1 MNIDF
6 LCSDGSQLGVTSKTI
21 WGDRQ
26 QIGVGGAELALL
38 TMCEEFTK
46 HGHTVR
52 LFNNPR
58 ERNDLFEQ
66 APLRSFPITDP
77 HRDVLVVFRSPNPKG
92 IPANG
97 YKVWWS
103 CDQFTNGN
111 FAAYAKY
118 MKRIV
123 TISEFHRHYFNDNY
137 AIDNT
142 VVTDLPVRVDDYDL
156 SKQENIKHRF
166 LFSSVPDRGLEELWR
181 LWPLIRKEIPD
192 AHLIIT
198 SDYRLWGTIDP
209 RNDRFR
215 VRWMARDGFEFL
227 GGVNRTQLIEEQL
240 KASVMIYPCVYD
252 ELFCISVAEAQY
264 AGVYPITTNKGALE
278 TTNMGTVVNWN
289 AMDKRGDG
297 LFVETIV
304 NTINHPD
311 FEKRVKLLQS
321 KAKTRF
327 HPDTIV
333 KYWQENILNGT

>member
-26 QIGVGGAELALL
+26 QVGVGGAELALL

-46 HGHTVR
+46 QGHTVR

-58 ERNDLFEQ
+58 EPNDIFEQ
-66 APLRSFPITDP
+66 AHLRSFPINDP
-77 HRDVLVVFRSPNPKG
+77 KRDVLVVFRSPNPKG

-97 YKVWWS
+97 YKIWWS

-111 FAAYAKY
+111 FAAYAKH
-118 MKRIV
+118 MKKIV
-123 TISEFHRHYFNDNY
+123 TISEFHHRYFNQNY
-137 AIDNT
+137 SIDKT

-166 LFSSVPDRGLEELWR
+166 LFTSVPDRGLEEMWR
-181 LWPLIRKEIPD
+181 LWPLIRREIPD

-198 SDYRLWGTIDP
+198 SDYRLWGAIDP
-209 RNDRFR
+209 NNNRYR
-215 VRWMARDGFEFL
+215 VRWMAREGFEFL
-227 GGVNRTQLIEEQL
+227 GAVNRKQLIEEQL
-240 KASVMIYPCVYD
+240 KASVMVYPCVYD
-252 ELFCISVAEAQY
+252 ELFCIAVAEAQY

-289 AMDKRGDG
+289 AMDKRGDEM
-297 LFVETIV
+297 FVETIV

-311 FEKRVKLLQS
+311 FERRVKLLQDR
-321 KAKTRF
+321 AKTRF

-333 KYWQENILNGT
+333 KYWQENILNG